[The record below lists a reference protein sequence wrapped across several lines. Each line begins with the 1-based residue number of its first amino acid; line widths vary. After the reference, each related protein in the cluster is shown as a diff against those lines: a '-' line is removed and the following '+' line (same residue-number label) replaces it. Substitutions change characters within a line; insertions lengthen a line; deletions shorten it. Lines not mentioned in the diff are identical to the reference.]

1 MLITVAI
8 ILGGVFVI
16 YKICTWIV
24 GSGDGEY
31 TMSRVEEAKVK
42 GEKGEHVVHQLLEQ
56 LPEGYKI
63 LDNVM
68 LRTRSG
74 TTQIDHI
81 VVSKYGVF
89 AIETKNYRGTIY
101 GTDNSEQWT
110 QIIET
115 PVQYKR
121 FGKVYTYIKKSK
133 FYNPVKQAEG
143 HARALKR
150 LLSTYPHLPIIPIV
164 TFSGEA
170 DIDDIESEMK
180 VVYFRDLV
188 EEIQKYQSVFLR
200 DENIDRV
207 AELILTQNV
216 SGQVSKIEHIA
227 NIYRSKDEYRTKIL
241 NNICPWCGGE
251 LVQREGQYGVF
262 YGCKNYPK
270 CKFKTK

>member
-1 MLITVAI
+1 MLIFIVAI
-8 ILGGVFVI
+8 VVVVFII
-16 YKICTWIV
+16 YKVSRWFT
-24 GSGDGEY
+24 DDEH
-31 TMSRVEEAKVK
+31 TMSSVDRAMLK
-42 GEKGEHVVHQLLEQ
+42 GENGEMIVHHQLEG

-68 LRTRSG
+68 LRTKNG
-74 TTQIDHI
+74 TTQIDHV
-81 VVSKYGVF
+81 VVSKHGVF

-101 GTDNSEQWT
+101 GTDSANEWT

-143 HARALKR
+143 HVRAIKK
-150 LLSTYPHLPIIPIV
+150 LLAAYYPHLPVIPIV

-180 VVYFRDLV
+180 IVYFRDLV

-200 DENIDRV
+200 DENIERV

-216 SGQVSKIEHIA
+216 SGQVTKVEHIM
-227 NIYRSKDEYRTKIL
+227 NIYHSKDEYRTKIA

-251 LVQREGQYGVF
+251 LVLREGTYGRF
-262 YGCKNYPK
+262 YGCRNYPK
-270 CKFKTK
+270 CKFKTKEI